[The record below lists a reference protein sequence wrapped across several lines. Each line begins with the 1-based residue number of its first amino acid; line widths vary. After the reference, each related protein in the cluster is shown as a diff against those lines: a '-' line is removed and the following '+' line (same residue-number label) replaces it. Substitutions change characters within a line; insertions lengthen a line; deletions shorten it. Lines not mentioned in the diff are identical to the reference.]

1 MSEDENLGNRLF
13 DTPFLDRLAVA
24 SREGID
30 LGADQEFAD
39 DLNTLGYAG
48 LYAKYGPDVAQ
59 NAWRTQFSGGEAQRA
74 EDESVSLSRGLAD
87 AGLSLAG
94 GFTGLAG
101 NIVGQALS
109 VPIGAVRGALDDDIT
124 VREGIRQQSA
134 ATIESTERATSFID
148 SFTSDETQMDR
159 YWMQLEREA
168 IRQGNEFQM
177 ERRIEE
183 GGSPLMENFRRIGE
197 DFLEIGAAT
206 LSDPTSMR
214 DLVAQ
219 GIGSLGPSAA
229 IARGSQMLAARGMAR
244 LGAGQRAQSIAGIA
258 AASAAIG
265 ATESSEAYV
274 GAVRE
279 VMEAPEELLL
289 ESSVYQGLLAE
300 GYEPDEA
307 RLALATMTGQQAFL
321 TQLPAALSL
330 GMLARRFETAPIGT
344 FREGGIVDGFRT
356 ILSQTAE
363 EAGQEAGSAFAI
375 GSSIRRNVDPERDVS
390 GAIGEAAALG
400 ALGGFGMSGAIGA
413 ATAAT
418 SNARSAYDRGVETV
432 TEFRDSDGPA
442 RTAEAVRDLAGTA
455 TQAVSN
461 VIEDRTRP
469 ADARRRTESSQ
480 ATEPLREFAQSL
492 RETNDVVSQEEA
504 VSNDNVA
511 RIVEAGADAIDVLNS
526 RQIVSDQ
533 DIPTLAVTINELE
546 RVRDVLPDEQQ
557 FQVDKVLE
565 SPEIRKIQER
575 AKNVDLNEIMDD
587 NVELTTEIVQSTVSV
602 AAINPANVNPNVVN
616 RLLEQ
621 SGDLFSDAQIRYLE
635 GASRIATAVND
646 HKNRQVQIIQDRDIS
661 LERINEKTP
670 KGARSQ
676 SDVSRSI
683 RVAGYKGKKSVNDF
697 AADIM
702 SAAQGNGTVRE
713 GGGTGR
719 QVDIPVERTIRQ
731 FGNLIQHLNNKV
743 TALNES
749 LAQNNEKGLGPSV
762 GFRGLATAERWFEA
776 SQNKSPVSYHSS
788 RPGSVAFAQDVKNDL
803 DVAVQVFNELRS
815 MFPEAFGSIPEVT
828 AVELAQPTQQTQRE
842 DIDVDALNAEID
854 AQEAAE
860 QASVESQRGRRLR
873 RDAVLKAEES
883 LIENEPSETID
894 EVSPRETEEQN
905 QNEEDSSGNSNTD
918 DTDSNVD
925 SGQDTS
931 EQDQSQTIED
941 SDESFED
948 ELNAEQS
955 EADNEDEG
963 GFDEAE
969 LVDAV
974 EPDNAIDIQN
984 LHETMDTAYQETG
997 APEFTGVDTFIEV
1010 AEARGVNPE
1019 TVRMNKRLVKPLV
1032 KALNKRL
1039 TNIGLKKLTKP
1050 EAAFYRNLRV
1060 TALMD
1065 RETQQYNQELVEL
1078 AGIAFVDWLMTVRTN
1093 NPSLTDA
1100 AEDLG
1105 LSLADIDSDEQIE
1118 AIMNGVP
1125 PARAKRE
1132 IADRIL
1138 QMWNMRRN
1146 VDRPI
1151 AETDG
1156 IVEGL
1161 AAEMIM
1167 TMAENPRVSLIRLAD
1182 LPTMVDGKM
1191 QTATTIRVD
1200 GLEELQKQARM
1211 ARTDDNRTI
1220 TSAEVL
1226 FDEDAEMYSIG
1237 TKIPYVARQQTRSG
1251 VELSDLE
1258 RAALKKMQDTPHYAD
1273 EGKVNLMDALGQD
1286 LIMKL
1291 LGYRE
1296 DAEDIPN
1303 KVLRASVAGRNLG
1316 IEKDVLNAAEII
1328 NVLGSKEN
1336 PGSVPVYYPVGVSKV
1351 GRHQYQGINPQAN
1364 KLLRM
1369 LVTPTWSEISFADP
1383 EAMDA
1388 FWLGVAQATGVKVE
1402 KKNQAQVL
1410 DTIRDEFNAEYGTA
1424 AQIIYDWLQGND
1436 LDGNALINALGTGIE
1451 PQLLSAV
1458 YAVAEMQFNKDA
1470 GNESFRTS
1478 LSFELDG
1485 LTNGA
1490 ANMMVNY
1497 GQGELTENDR
1507 KNLNRVG
1514 LFLGRPNTTIN
1525 DYFSVGNKDLYEVVA
1540 EESEKYI
1547 QRKLMQ
1553 YRSGIKP
1560 NPDKAAQMESALR
1573 FAGYFG
1579 TDIGFSYDEK
1589 TGTSGLGRNAA
1600 KNPMT
1605 KVNYGSGVSGVGT
1618 GIADDIALELYT
1630 KLQNMPEGTD
1640 LRQYFGYPDIYTDM
1654 WILFEYKPTKVGPS
1668 FTLDNNAM
1676 STFRR
1681 NISQTLGTALAETTK
1696 NIIGDKITELNDMLV
1711 FSTNVQAR
1719 YVKMMFEQRI
1729 NELAEKRATEGKIG
1743 RNKKGDPIKAELSRR
1758 DYMNVV
1764 KEMEKLS
1771 PIFRSDDQTLAIGGF
1786 ERQRTDMLVSA
1797 TLDDKLRQEIELP
1810 APDDVGVRAIP
1821 YSVIGS
1827 GDAMMM
1833 NLIFGSDGAPNDVLG
1848 IFDGLDVPVSKV
1860 KEYAPYVNQ
1869 QVMRSW
1875 ERDVLA
1881 MAVQNFE
1888 GFLSQVSDDAI
1899 LLQAFQDAKDA
1910 NKKTTVFANDSKELL
1925 QQLQQRHLENKAR
1938 KSVLKSVPVS
1948 VDQMGGSNVGWTRDG
1963 DPVSINEINDMIQRE
1978 LEGRAVQEQQEVNVE
1993 VLETTALAALEG
2005 IKMNENQRKVA
2016 NILKPMLGE
2025 TRVIVGSRDQL
2036 NEWRRL
2042 NVPDSVDTI
2051 RDVKGVYDVQN
2062 NIIFLTTNNVETMLH
2077 EMVHAGTF
2085 NQVLDHYQGNT
2096 NDAVTRLEA
2105 LMEQF
2110 LELESD
2116 GQNINEAK
2124 AAILTRRGDLSPE
2137 SQAAALN
2144 EFMAYSLTNAQIG
2157 KRLRSTEARG
2167 IQKLAQQ
2174 VLALMKRLMG
2184 GIPTDMFNQV
2194 VFNTTVLNQTTVDQ
2208 GDNGDNGGGDGDNSD
2223 GENTPPFEEHTNRW
2237 IQTIK
2242 EYIDEYK
2249 KKNIALKISGDPL
2262 RDLTNN
2268 ANRSIESLRQVG
2280 MLRNDTA
2287 RRTFKA
2293 IYMIMGTEMKLD
2305 PNTVIALTRV
2315 FEHIEEQMTPEMFG
2329 SHAEANQE
2337 YSAVI
2342 NAFGQYKNGDISDA
2356 LNVLLALSQTSEKFR
2371 KVLEQIPDAEGQ
2383 DQIDGALNTFL
2394 TRVSAN
2400 LMQKITGSINIQDK
2414 NIASLMDDLA
2424 SGLLEVDRE
2433 REYAVMRSVTQ
2444 TLDKADSIV
2453 SGVINRVSDRVNE
2466 KNREVQASTRSQLV
2480 KSLAATVTTITNLGS
2495 KQRSAVAGE
2504 VVKGVTHMNT
2514 FVPIPVKEL
2523 VSEFMG
2529 TDRFNKDFVAMYDQV
2544 NYRISGMRQAYRE
2557 DLPGILQNQFNVPPN
2572 EEQWASMH
2580 FVLGQSD
2587 LTRFIDP
2594 RKMQQG
2600 MAYLEESSRRRKRIR
2615 ELEAAIEQYTVPY
2628 VATDARNKAQQLAN
2642 FMMGKGAGNLL
2653 MRNAYAIVKNLDGN
2667 FEPNLVPIVDELV
2680 TMYVIDQMDP
2690 DVRETT
2696 VQLWQNETP
2705 AMQAMIAY
2713 IQGLNEAEDNKAG
2726 ISEQARL
2733 NSYKGYIPDIAAG
2746 DTRIVVQ
2753 PDSMED
2759 DLAGRGYKR
2768 VKPFTGDV
2776 GNSTAMSYY
2785 VTNVRQGGLYSQGIM
2800 QNVAATYRGV
2810 DINTGMSV
2818 TDQTSSELISDDAV
2832 VEQLI
2837 KDMNDPTFSYL
2848 DDKEVLMPVFDEDG
2862 TVLGFERSINP
2873 DVMNLHLK
2881 RDHNFAV
2888 MMGAWAGR
2896 QVEESLAYEY
2906 NKSLI
2911 DELDSIWRERETG
2924 TEDMFVNIKSSK
2936 DPIYRESF
2944 RLWPQSIKLY
2954 ADGKFDGNGPMI
2966 RQDQLN
2972 LSTGYRE
2979 ASVADFWS
2987 GKTRLP
2993 KPLQKATR
3001 DVSQLLL
3008 GQRAMSILTTGE
3020 NLLQGAVS
3028 TAKDIIVIRSL
3039 IVPLANTRSNV
3050 IQLNTIGIPTK
3061 SIVDGYRKKLAEVEE
3076 YNKNVTKRIRLEAEL
3091 RLNRNNPNR
3100 RRVLED
3106 RIKVIDDLN
3115 SRMTIAPMI
3124 EAGAYKNLSEGITDL
3139 DVDITRGRI
3148 GDYTEALANKLPD
3161 SVANIAKIGIV
3172 AKSTKMYQIANRAT
3186 QYGDFLAKSI
3196 LYDHLIAQG
3205 ETEADA
3211 VRIMNEEFV
3220 NFSYLPGRFRSMM
3233 ESNGLFW
3240 FMAFKIRIAKIAMKQ
3255 LRDNPVR
3262 AIGMNQLLPDIGSP
3276 LQDNIFTVTG
3286 EGRLDYATGYEML
3299 FDAPGLNPWINLL
3312 DG

>member
-1 MSEDENLGNRLF
+1 
-13 DTPFLDRLAVA
+13 
-24 SREGID
+24 
-30 LGADQEFAD
+30 
-39 DLNTLGYAG
+39 
-48 LYAKYGPDVAQ
+48 
-59 NAWRTQFSGGEAQRA
+59 
-74 EDESVSLSRGLAD
+74 
-87 AGLSLAG
+87 
-94 GFTGLAG
+94 
-101 NIVGQALS
+101 
-109 VPIGAVRGALDDDIT
+109 
-124 VREGIRQQSA
+124 
-134 ATIESTERATSFID
+134 
-148 SFTSDETQMDR
+148 
-159 YWMQLEREA
+159 
-168 IRQGNEFQM
+168 
-177 ERRIEE
+177 
-183 GGSPLMENFRRIGE
+183 
-197 DFLEIGAAT
+197 
-206 LSDPTSMR
+206 
-214 DLVAQ
+214 
-219 GIGSLGPSAA
+219 
-229 IARGSQMLAARGMAR
+229 
-244 LGAGQRAQSIAGIA
+244 
-258 AASAAIG
+258 
-265 ATESSEAYV
+265 
-274 GAVRE
+274 
-279 VMEAPEELLL
+279 
-289 ESSVYQGLLAE
+289 
-300 GYEPDEA
+300 
-307 RLALATMTGQQAFL
+307 
-321 TQLPAALSL
+321 
-330 GMLARRFETAPIGT
+330 
-344 FREGGIVDGFRT
+344 
-356 ILSQTAE
+356 
-363 EAGQEAGSAFAI
+363 
-375 GSSIRRNVDPERDVS
+375 
-390 GAIGEAAALG
+390 
-400 ALGGFGMSGAIGA
+400 
-413 ATAAT
+413 
-418 SNARSAYDRGVETV
+418 
-432 TEFRDSDGPA
+432 
-442 RTAEAVRDLAGTA
+442 
-455 TQAVSN
+455 
-461 VIEDRTRP
+461 
-469 ADARRRTESSQ
+469 
-480 ATEPLREFAQSL
+480 
-492 RETNDVVSQEEA
+492 
-504 VSNDNVA
+504 
-511 RIVEAGADAIDVLNS
+511 
-526 RQIVSDQ
+526 
-533 DIPTLAVTINELE
+533 
-546 RVRDVLPDEQQ
+546 
-557 FQVDKVLE
+557 
-565 SPEIRKIQER
+565 
-575 AKNVDLNEIMDD
+575 
-587 NVELTTEIVQSTVSV
+587 
-602 AAINPANVNPNVVN
+602 
-616 RLLEQ
+616 
-621 SGDLFSDAQIRYLE
+621 
-635 GASRIATAVND
+635 
-646 HKNRQVQIIQDRDIS
+646 
-661 LERINEKTP
+661 
-670 KGARSQ
+670 
-676 SDVSRSI
+676 
-683 RVAGYKGKKSVNDF
+683 
-697 AADIM
+697 
-702 SAAQGNGTVRE
+702 
-713 GGGTGR
+713 
-719 QVDIPVERTIRQ
+719 
-731 FGNLIQHLNNKV
+731 
-743 TALNES
+743 
-749 LAQNNEKGLGPSV
+749 
-762 GFRGLATAERWFEA
+762 
-776 SQNKSPVSYHSS
+776 VSYHSS

-815 MFPEAFGSIPEVT
+815 MFPEAFGLIPEVT

-873 RDAVLKAEES
+873 RDAVLKAEKS

-905 QNEEDSSGNSNTD
+905 QTETNSQQILNVWAGTGENAQFSNLTDRPFRYQNRNYVSVEHAYQSLKSGEFDPETYGKYRPGQNRKIVGRKGTNTRNDWNMRLMERLMRESFIANPQAAKALIDTGNAIFTHTQDKGVWKDAFPQMLMEIREEMKELEASGDLVFEDESEQNQNEEDSSRDSNTD
-918 DTDSNVD
+918 DTDSDVD
-925 SGQDTS
+925 SGQDAS

-984 LHETMDTAYQETG
+984 LHQTMETAYQETG
-997 APEFTGVDTFIEV
+997 APEFTGVDRFVEV

-1105 LSLADIDSDEQIE
+1105 VSLADIDSDEQIE

-1654 WILFEYKPTKVGPS
+1654 WILFGYKPTKVGPS

-2016 NILKPMLGE
+2016 NILKPMLE
-2025 TRVIVGSRDQL
+2025 
-2036 NEWRRL
+2036 
-2042 NVPDSVDTI
+2042 
-2051 RDVKGVYDVQN
+2051 
-2062 NIIFLTTNNVETMLH
+2062 
-2077 EMVHAGTF
+2077 
-2085 NQVLDHYQGNT
+2085 
-2096 NDAVTRLEA
+2096 
-2105 LMEQF
+2105 
-2110 LELESD
+2110 
-2116 GQNINEAK
+2116 
-2124 AAILTRRGDLSPE
+2124 
-2137 SQAAALN
+2137 
-2144 EFMAYSLTNAQIG
+2144 
-2157 KRLRSTEARG
+2157 
-2167 IQKLAQQ
+2167 KL
-2174 VLALMKRLMG
+2174 
-2184 GIPTDMFNQV
+2184 
-2194 VFNTTVLNQTTVDQ
+2194 
-2208 GDNGDNGGGDGDNSD
+2208 
-2223 GENTPPFEEHTNRW
+2223 
-2237 IQTIK
+2237 
-2242 EYIDEYK
+2242 
-2249 KKNIALKISGDPL
+2249 
-2262 RDLTNN
+2262 
-2268 ANRSIESLRQVG
+2268 
-2280 MLRNDTA
+2280 
-2287 RRTFKA
+2287 
-2293 IYMIMGTEMKLD
+2293 
-2305 PNTVIALTRV
+2305 
-2315 FEHIEEQMTPEMFG
+2315 
-2329 SHAEANQE
+2329 
-2337 YSAVI
+2337 
-2342 NAFGQYKNGDISDA
+2342 
-2356 LNVLLALSQTSEKFR
+2356 VLLL
-2371 KVLEQIPDAEGQ
+2371 VL
-2383 DQIDGALNTFL
+2383 
-2394 TRVSAN
+2394 
-2400 LMQKITGSINIQDK
+2400 
-2414 NIASLMDDLA
+2414 
-2424 SGLLEVDRE
+2424 
-2433 REYAVMRSVTQ
+2433 
-2444 TLDKADSIV
+2444 
-2453 SGVINRVSDRVNE
+2453 VIS
-2466 KNREVQASTRSQLV
+2466 
-2480 KSLAATVTTITNLGS
+2480 
-2495 KQRSAVAGE
+2495 
-2504 VVKGVTHMNT
+2504 
-2514 FVPIPVKEL
+2514 
-2523 VSEFMG
+2523 
-2529 TDRFNKDFVAMYDQV
+2529 
-2544 NYRISGMRQAYRE
+2544 
-2557 DLPGILQNQFNVPPN
+2557 
-2572 EEQWASMH
+2572 
-2580 FVLGQSD
+2580 
-2587 LTRFIDP
+2587 
-2594 RKMQQG
+2594 
-2600 MAYLEESSRRRKRIR
+2600 
-2615 ELEAAIEQYTVPY
+2615 
-2628 VATDARNKAQQLAN
+2628 
-2642 FMMGKGAGNLL
+2642 
-2653 MRNAYAIVKNLDGN
+2653 
-2667 FEPNLVPIVDELV
+2667 
-2680 TMYVIDQMDP
+2680 
-2690 DVRETT
+2690 
-2696 VQLWQNETP
+2696 
-2705 AMQAMIAY
+2705 
-2713 IQGLNEAEDNKAG
+2713 
-2726 ISEQARL
+2726 
-2733 NSYKGYIPDIAAG
+2733 
-2746 DTRIVVQ
+2746 
-2753 PDSMED
+2753 
-2759 DLAGRGYKR
+2759 
-2768 VKPFTGDV
+2768 
-2776 GNSTAMSYY
+2776 
-2785 VTNVRQGGLYSQGIM
+2785 
-2800 QNVAATYRGV
+2800 
-2810 DINTGMSV
+2810 
-2818 TDQTSSELISDDAV
+2818 
-2832 VEQLI
+2832 
-2837 KDMNDPTFSYL
+2837 
-2848 DDKEVLMPVFDEDG
+2848 
-2862 TVLGFERSINP
+2862 
-2873 DVMNLHLK
+2873 
-2881 RDHNFAV
+2881 
-2888 MMGAWAGR
+2888 
-2896 QVEESLAYEY
+2896 
-2906 NKSLI
+2906 
-2911 DELDSIWRERETG
+2911 
-2924 TEDMFVNIKSSK
+2924 
-2936 DPIYRESF
+2936 
-2944 RLWPQSIKLY
+2944 
-2954 ADGKFDGNGPMI
+2954 
-2966 RQDQLN
+2966 
-2972 LSTGYRE
+2972 
-2979 ASVADFWS
+2979 
-2987 GKTRLP
+2987 
-2993 KPLQKATR
+2993 
-3001 DVSQLLL
+3001 
-3008 GQRAMSILTTGE
+3008 
-3020 NLLQGAVS
+3020 
-3028 TAKDIIVIRSL
+3028 
-3039 IVPLANTRSNV
+3039 
-3050 IQLNTIGIPTK
+3050 
-3061 SIVDGYRKKLAEVEE
+3061 
-3076 YNKNVTKRIRLEAEL
+3076 
-3091 RLNRNNPNR
+3091 
-3100 RRVLED
+3100 
-3106 RIKVIDDLN
+3106 
-3115 SRMTIAPMI
+3115 
-3124 EAGAYKNLSEGITDL
+3124 
-3139 DVDITRGRI
+3139 
-3148 GDYTEALANKLPD
+3148 
-3161 SVANIAKIGIV
+3161 
-3172 AKSTKMYQIANRAT
+3172 
-3186 QYGDFLAKSI
+3186 
-3196 LYDHLIAQG
+3196 
-3205 ETEADA
+3205 
-3211 VRIMNEEFV
+3211 
-3220 NFSYLPGRFRSMM
+3220 
-3233 ESNGLFW
+3233 
-3240 FMAFKIRIAKIAMKQ
+3240 
-3255 LRDNPVR
+3255 
-3262 AIGMNQLLPDIGSP
+3262 
-3276 LQDNIFTVTG
+3276 
-3286 EGRLDYATGYEML
+3286 
-3299 FDAPGLNPWINLL
+3299 
-3312 DG
+3312 